1 MRLLHTSDWHL
12 GQNFFSTSRT
22 AEAGEFLE
30 WLIDLI
36 RAEHIDVLIVAGD
49 IFDTQVPS
57 NAAQKQYFD
66 FLYRVKMET
75 PCEHIVIIGGNHDSP
90 SLLNAPKDILKIA
103 NVHIF
108 GSAETDPTHEVL
120 LLKDGNG
127 NPLCV
132 VGAVPFLRDREVRK
146 SVLGESDDSKADA
159 LKNGIKRHYQVVAQ
173 EMNLL
178 KNSNRVPAVM
188 TGHLH
193 VAGTKLHEGDGVREP
208 YIGNLLRVGTEIF
221 TDVADYVALGH
232 IHKPQSAGGQEHI
245 RYSGSPYPMS
255 FDDTKQPKSVVIV
268 DLEYSKP
275 ATFQLV
281 PIPTFVELVR
291 LEGDLEYLRTQLSE
305 LSKTGKK
312 YLIDILYTGA
322 ETHSNL
328 REALTGK
335 IDCKLLQILKIRDNA
350 KRARLIQS
358 SHSGESLDELT
369 PEDVFDRILTSKGF
383 EESKQI
389 PLKILFQELL
399 HRYQSPEEAVNSAE
413 TSLRN

>member
-12 GQNFFSTSRT
+12 GQNFFSTYRT
-22 AEAGEFLE
+22 VEAGEFLE
-30 WLIDLI
+30 WLINLI
-36 RAEHIDVLIVAGD
+36 RAEHIDVLVVAGD

-66 FLYRVKMET
+66 FLYRVKTET

-90 SLLNAPKDILKIA
+90 SLLNAPKDVLKIA

-108 GSAETDPTHEVL
+108 GSAETDPAREVL

-159 LKNGIKRHYQVVAQ
+159 LKNGIKRHYQVVAE
-173 EMNLL
+173 EMSRL
-178 KNSNRVPAVM
+178 KDSNRVPAVM

-232 IHKPQSAGGQEHI
+232 IHKPQMTGGQEHI

-255 FDDTKQPKSVVIV
+255 FDDTKYPKSVVIV

-275 ATFQLV
+275 AKIQFASV
-281 PIPTFVELVR
+281 PTFVELVR

-305 LSKTGKK
+305 LSQTGKR
-312 YLIDILYTGA
+312 YLLDILYTGA
-322 ETHSNL
+322 EPHSNL
-328 REALTGK
+328 RAELTHK
-335 IDCKLLQILKIRDNA
+335 TNCSNLQILKIRDNA

-358 SHSGESLDELT
+358 SHPSESLEELK
-369 PEDVFDRILTSKGF
+369 PEDVFNRVLISKGID
-383 EESKQI
+383 ESKRI
-389 PLKILFQELL
+389 PLKTLFQELL
-399 HRYQSPEEAVNSAE
+399 HRYQSPEEAVNSSE
-413 TSLRN
+413 TSLSN